1 MKNDYIE
8 FENKYKSWRVLK
20 FAPREG
26 TILCPFCFGM
36 VKSINCGLLPPY
48 ICQKDKVFF
57 DHDLRGSEY
66 VNKHVLIH
74 GLYYAS
80 DLKSLFAKYTAILQM
95 IQM

>member
-8 FENKYKSWRVLK
+8 FENKYKGWRVLK

-26 TILCPFCFGM
+26 SILCPFCFGIVSGM
-36 VKSINCGLLPPY
+36 LPPY

-57 DHDLRGSEY
+57 DHDIGGSES

-74 GLYYAS
+74 GMYYAG
-80 DLKSLFAKYTAILQM
+80 DLKSLFTKYTAISQM